1 MQTVKKTFN
10 RQIPHTRHQSYMQ
23 NYNIIKIPQ
32 KTYLKNAADFVDTI
46 FVGNLSAFNISCHSC
61 CLLKY
66 TQYDKKNK

>member
-1 MQTVKKTFN
+1 
-10 RQIPHTRHQSYMQ
+10 MQ

-66 TQYDKKNK
+66 TQYDKKKQVRKPQDNTYTSVISLYMK